1 MRINTIIM
9 LPIPGLRSLDGL
21 CAQHDVHGA
30 RDAAARQLR
39 LHLLDPH
46 LLEVDKLGPVEVQ
59 HEPGPVVTHGVPAGG
74 RLGELELLLHAL
86 HHRLA
91 VQALEGSLDQL
102 RVDWVGPH
110 HLTSDLGQTPDLDG
124 GELSHLADTVSNS

>member
-1 MRINTIIM
+1 MRINTIKI

-46 LLEVDKLGPVEVQ
+46 LLEVHKPRLVEVKL
-59 HEPGPVVTHGVPAGG
+59 EPGPVVTHGVPADG
-74 RLGELELLLHAL
+74 RLRVLELLLNTL
-86 HHRLA
+86 ERL
-91 VQALEGSLDQL
+91 SRL
-102 RVDWVGPH
+102 R
-110 HLTSDLGQTPDLDG
+110 SDKIND
-124 GELSHLADTVSNS
+124 SI